1 MNTPNKITV
10 FRIILVPVFLLCY
23 TADIPYRFFISLA
36 VFAIA
41 SITDAVDGHLARKNN
56 QITDFGKFLDPVA
69 DKMLVT
75 AGLLAFLSEGVCNV
89 WIVMVI
95 LIREFLISSFR
106 MISAAQGV
114 VISANIFGKI
124 KTVVQMISFFV
135 ILLMLGIGTLI
146 SLPFSI
152 AALSNILLGISA
164 FIGVVSAVIY
174 FKNGLKLIDFT
185 K

>member
-10 FRIILVPVFLLCY
+10 FRIILVPVFLLCF
-23 TADIPYRFFISLA
+23 TVNIPYRYFISLA
-36 VFAIA
+36 VFALA
-41 SITDAVDGHLARKNN
+41 SITDAVDGHLARKRS

-75 AGLLAFLSEGVCNV
+75 AGLVAFMSEGLCNV

-124 KTVVQMISFFV
+124 KTVVQMVSFFV
-135 ILLMLGIGTLI
+135 ILLLLGIGTLVT
-146 SLPFSI
+146 LPFKI
-152 AALSNILLGISA
+152 PVVSNILLGTSA
-164 FIGVVSAVIY
+164 VIGVVSAVIY

>member
-10 FRIILVPVFLLCY
+10 FRIILVPVFLLFY
-23 TADIPYRFFISLA
+23 TVGIPYKYFISLA
-36 VFAIA
+36 VFAVA
-41 SITDAVDGHLARKNN
+41 SLTDAVDGHLARKYN

-75 AGLLAFLSEGVCNV
+75 AGLLAFMSDELCNV

-106 MISAAQGV
+106 MIAAAQGV
-114 VISANIFGKI
+114 VISASIFGKI
-124 KTVVQMISFFV
+124 KTVVQMVSFFA
-135 ILLMLGIGTLI
+135 ILLLLAVDSVNELNVNIVLI
-146 SLPFSI
+146 
-152 AALSNILLGISA
+152 SNILLGISA
-164 FIGVVSAVIY
+164 VIGVFSAVVY
-174 FKNGLKLIDFT
+174 FKDGLKKIDFT